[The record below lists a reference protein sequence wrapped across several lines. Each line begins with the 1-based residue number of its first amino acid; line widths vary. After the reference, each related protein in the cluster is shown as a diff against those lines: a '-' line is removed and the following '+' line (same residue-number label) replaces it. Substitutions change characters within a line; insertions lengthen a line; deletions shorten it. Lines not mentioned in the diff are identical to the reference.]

1 MSVVAA
7 SVARVTTTTSQ
18 EPPPA
23 EPVTAEPVT
32 AGSATAAPAAVGGD
46 LSEEEFTAR
55 LAPLRREIL
64 AHCYRMTGSVH
75 DAEDMLQETYLRA
88 WRAMRGFEN
97 RSSLRTW
104 MFRIA
109 TNTCLTHLE
118 GRRRRPL
125 PTGIGAPAADPR
137 DQPREDTSVPWLEPL
152 PDQLVWSTAPVDP
165 AESAVGRETVRLAF
179 VAALQHLTAQQRAVL
194 LLRDVLAWSAAE
206 VADALGLSVAAV
218 NSTLQRARAHMA
230 NVQDVPPLEPTDPR
244 HRALLGRYV
253 AAFEAYD
260 VAAIVELLAADVV
273 WEMPPFP
280 GWYQGPAAVGHLIA
294 TWCPATGPG
303 SMRMLP
309 TAANGLPA
317 YGLYMR
323 GADGVHRA
331 FQLQQ
336 VTLGEDGVRHVTVW
350 FGAELFA
357 RFGLPAELDAG
368 AGGAARA

>member
-1 MSVVAA
+1 MSGVRATV
-7 SVARVTTTTSQ
+7 SDVTTTTPGS
-18 EPPPA
+18 PPGAAPESLPGAAPDAAAGRA
-23 EPVTAEPVT
+23 EPVPT
-32 AGSATAAPAAVGGD
+32 D
-46 LSEEEFTAR
+46 LSADEFAQR

-109 TNTCLTHLE
+109 TNACLTHLD

-137 DQPREDTSVPWLEPL
+137 DQPREDHGTPWLEPL
-152 PDQLVWSTAPVDP
+152 PDDLVWSRPPRDP
-165 AESAVGRETVRLAF
+165 AEVTVDRDTVRLAF

-206 VADALGLSVAAV
+206 VADALDLSVAAV

-230 NVQDVPPLEPTDPR
+230 GVQDVTPLEPTDPR
-244 HRALLGRYV
+244 HKELLERYV

-260 VAAIVELLAADVV
+260 VAAIVDLLAADVV
-273 WEMPPFP
+273 WEMPPYP
-280 GWYQGPAAVGHLIA
+280 GWYAGPRAVGELIA
-294 TWCPATGPG
+294 TWCPAQGPG
-303 SMRMLP
+303 DMRMVP
-309 TAANGLPA
+309 TSANGLPA
-317 YGLYMR
+317 FALYMR
-323 GADGVHRA
+323 DPDGVHRA
-331 FQLQQ
+331 FQVQQ
-336 VTLGEDGVRHVTVW
+336 VTVGADGVRHVTVW
-350 FGAELFA
+350 FGAALFA
-357 RFGLPAELDAG
+357 RFGLPVELT
-368 AGGAARA
+368 

>member
-7 SVARVTTTTSQ
+7 SVVDVTTTTSPQ
-18 EPPPA
+18 GPGPGPTTTTAPA
-23 EPVTAEPVT
+23 ELTA
-32 AGSATAAPAAVGGD
+32 D
-46 LSEEEFTAR
+46 EFAER
-55 LAPLRREIL
+55 LAPMRREIL

-125 PTGIGAPAADPR
+125 PTGLGAPAADPR
-137 DQPREDTSVPWLEPL
+137 DQPREDLSTPWLEPL
-152 PDQLVWSTAPVDP
+152 PDALVWAQPPADP
-165 AESAVGRETVRLAF
+165 AETTVHRDSVRLAF

-206 VADALGLSVAAV
+206 VADALDLSVAAV

-230 NVQDVPPLEPTDPR
+230 NVQDVTPLEPTDPR
-244 HRALLGRYV
+244 HQELLARYV

-260 VAAIVELLAADVV
+260 IAAIVDLLAADVV

-280 GWYQGPAAVGHLIA
+280 GWYAGPSAVGRLIGS
-294 TWCPATGPG
+294 WCPAERAGD
-303 SMRMLP
+303 MRMVP
-309 TAANGLPA
+309 TGGANGLPVLA
-317 YGLYMR
+317 LYMR
-323 GADGVHRA
+323 DAHGTHRA
-331 FQLQQ
+331 FQVQQ
-336 VTLGEDGVRHVTVW
+336 MTLGPDGVRHVTVW
-350 FGAELFA
+350 FGGGLFA
-357 RFGLPAELDAG
+357 RFGLPEELG
-368 AGGAARA
+368 

>member
-1 MSVVAA
+1 MTL
-7 SVARVTTTTSQ
+7 TT
-18 EPPPA
+18 PPPQ
-23 EPVTAEPVT
+23 P
-32 AGSATAAPAAVGGD
+32 SAPDPPPTSP
-46 LSEEEFTAR
+46 EEFAAR
-55 LAPLRREIL
+55 LAPMRREIL

-75 DAEDMLQETYLRA
+75 DAEDVLQETYLRA

-109 TNTCLTHLE
+109 TNACLTHLD

-125 PTGIGAPAADPR
+125 PTGIGAPPADPR
-137 DQPREDTSVPWLEPL
+137 DEPRVDAGTPWLEPL
-152 PDQLVWSTAPVDP
+152 PDALVWSHAPADP
-165 AESAVGRETVRLAF
+165 AETVVDRDTVRLAF

-206 VADALGLSVAAV
+206 VAEALDLTVAGV

-230 NVQDVPPLEPTDPR
+230 NVQDVTPLEPTDPR
-244 HRALLGRYV
+244 RRQLLERYV

-260 VAAIVELLAADVV
+260 VAAIVDLLAADVV
-273 WEMPPFP
+273 WEMPPYP
-280 GWYQGPAAVGHLIA
+280 GWYSGPAAVGELIA

-303 SMRMLP
+303 SMRLVP

-323 GADGVHRA
+323 DADGAHRA
-331 FQLQQ
+331 FQVQQ
-336 VTLGEDGVRHVTVW
+336 VTVGEDGVRHVTVW
-350 FGAELFA
+350 FGAPLFA
-357 RFGLPAELDAG
+357 RFGLPEVLDPA
-368 AGGAARA
+368 

>member
-1 MSVVAA
+1 M
-7 SVARVTTTTSQ
+7 TTTTSEQ
-18 EPPPA
+18 
-23 EPVTAEPVT
+23 TSGT
-32 AGSATAAPAAVGGD
+32 GGATAPVPVD
-46 LSEEEFTAR
+46 LTADEFAER
-55 LAPLRREIL
+55 LAPMRREIL

-125 PTGIGAPAADPR
+125 PTGLGAPASDPR
-137 DQPREDTSVPWLEPL
+137 DQPREDLSTPWLEPL
-152 PDQLVWSTAPVDP
+152 PDALVWARPPVDP
-165 AESAVGRETVRLAF
+165 AETAVHRDSVRLAF

-206 VADALGLSVAAV
+206 VADALNLSVAAV

-230 NVQDVPPLEPTDPR
+230 GVQDTPPLEPTDPR
-244 HRALLGRYV
+244 RQELLARYV

-260 VAAIVELLAADVV
+260 IAAIVDLLAADVV

-280 GWYQGPAAVGHLIA
+280 GWYTGPEAIGELIG
-294 TWCPATGPG
+294 TWCPARGPG
-303 SMRMLP
+303 DMRLVP

-317 YGLYMR
+317 FALYMR
-323 GADGVHRA
+323 DAEGRHRA

-336 VTLGEDGVRHVTVW
+336 VTVTGDGVRHVTVW

-357 RFGLPAELDAG
+357 RFGLPEQLA
-368 AGGAARA
+368 

>member
-1 MSVVAA
+1 
-7 SVARVTTTTSQ
+7 VTTTTSGTTTGATTQ
-18 EPPPA
+18 PAPPA
-23 EPVTAEPVT
+23 AGGT
-32 AGSATAAPAAVGGD
+32 AGSRAPEPGPGAGQRAGPGAEDLTADDFA
-46 LSEEEFTAR
+46 AR

-125 PTGIGAPAADPR
+125 PTGLGAPAADPR
-137 DQPREDTSVPWLEPL
+137 ERPREDHATAWLEPM
-152 PDQLVWSTAPVDP
+152 PDRLVWATAPADP
-165 AESAVGRETVRLAF
+165 AETTVDRDTVRLAF

-206 VADALGLSVAAV
+206 VADALALSVAAV

-230 NVQDVPPLEPTDPR
+230 NVQDVTPLEPTDPR
-244 HRALLGRYV
+244 RQELLARYV

-280 GWYQGPAAVGHLIA
+280 GWYTGPRAVGELIG
-294 TWCPATGPG
+294 TWCPARAAGD
-303 SMRMLP
+303 MRLVP
-309 TAANGLPA
+309 TAANGLPSFA
-317 YGLYMR
+317 MYMR
-323 GADGVHRA
+323 DAEGRHRA

-336 VTLGEDGVRHVTVW
+336 VAVTAAGVRHVTAW
-350 FGAELFA
+350 FDEDLFA
-357 RFGLPAELDAG
+357 RFGLPTELD
-368 AGGAARA
+368 

>member
-1 MSVVAA
+1 MSVAGATVE
-7 SVARVTTTTSQ
+7 T
-18 EPPPA
+18 
-23 EPVTAEPVT
+23 VTATTPERAVP
-32 AGSATAAPAAVGGD
+32 SPSAAPVPTDLTADEFAA
-46 LSEEEFTAR
+46 R
-55 LAPLRREIL
+55 MAPLRREIL

-88 WRAMRGFEN
+88 WRSMRGFEN

-125 PTGIGAPAADPR
+125 PTGIGAPAADPGAR
-137 DQPREDTSVPWLEPL
+137 PTEDLSTPWLEPL
-152 PDQLVWSTAPVDP
+152 PDSLVWSHAPADP
-165 AESAVGRETVRLAF
+165 AETAVDRDTVRLAF

-206 VADALGLSVAAV
+206 VADALRLSVAAV

-230 NVQDVPPLEPTDPR
+230 GVHDVTPLEPTDPR
-244 HRALLGRYV
+244 HKELLARYV

-280 GWYQGPAAVGHLIA
+280 GWYSGPDAVGELIA
-294 TWCPATGPG
+294 TWCPAQRSGD
-303 SMRMLP
+303 MRLVP
-309 TAANGLPA
+309 TSANGLPA
-317 YGLYMR
+317 FALYMR
-323 GADGVHRA
+323 DADGVHRA
-331 FQLQQ
+331 FQVQQ
-336 VTLGEDGVRHVTVW
+336 VTVGAGGVQHVTVW
-350 FGAELFA
+350 FGAELFE
-357 RFGLPAELDAG
+357 RFGLPTALDVGEA
-368 AGGAARA
+368 AVGG